1 MKLLPALAAASAL
14 AFTGAAQAQFPSP
27 SSAQAPAQAQFS
39 FDRAALAE
47 PAEARRAYSALSLQA
62 RQLCADTHRHG
73 VMPERRIRS
82 CTGATMDDAIDRI
95 DDPSLN
101 ALHTGAPER
110 AIQTAMIEDD
120 QG

>member
-1 MKLLPALAAASAL
+1 MKLLPALAAASVL

-62 RQLCADTHRHG
+62 RQVCADTHRHG
-73 VMPERRIRS
+73 VMAERRIRT
-82 CTGATMDDAIDRI
+82 CAGATLDDAIARI